1 MEDQIQKTQDL
12 GKSKLCIGLDIG
24 TMNIVCSKSN
34 SSDINIIRNVFLPL
48 KEDEINISDLTEIS
62 YVKSDDDNLF
72 IIGQDAFKFSN
83 IFGQEVSRPMK
94 RGLISPDEID
104 AIDIL
109 TLMLKDVIGDISDK
123 DVYCTYSVPAEA
135 IDANR
140 SVTYHERVF
149 GSILNSL
156 GINHS
161 SLNESMAII
170 YSETQAEKFSGIGIS
185 FGAGMANV
193 CCSFKGVEAYK
204 FSTERSGDWI
214 DRNVAESLNMVPNRV
229 TNLKEKYL
237 KLTSDFAGHKNKK
250 TRRVLE
256 ALVYYYQAM
265 IDYTIKQMIREFEE
279 NVDLDI
285 EDEQIPI
292 IISGGTSLP
301 KGFLEIFKERLL
313 QYDLPFEIS
322 EIRKAKN
329 PLTAVANG
337 LLIKTLAS
345 MPK

>member
-1 MEDQIQKTQDL
+1 MSEQEQVINSMPTKQKV
-12 GKSKLCIGLDIG
+12 CIGLDIG
-24 TMNIVCSKSN
+24 TMNIVCAKSN
-34 SSDINIIRNVFLPL
+34 SSDIKVMRNVFLPL
-48 KEDEINISDLTEIS
+48 KEDEISISDLTEIS
-62 YVKSDDDNLF
+62 YVKSEEDDLF

-94 RGLISPDEID
+94 RGLISPDEVD

-109 TLMLKDVIGDISDK
+109 TMMLKDVIGDTSNQDI
-123 DVYCTYSVPAEA
+123 YCTYSIPAEA

-149 GSILNSL
+149 GSILDSL

-170 YSETQAEKFSGIGIS
+170 YSETQNEKFSGIGLS
-185 FGAGMANV
+185 FGAGMMNCAI
-193 CCSFKGVEAYK
+193 SFKGVEATK

-214 DRNVAESLNMVPNRV
+214 DRNVAESLNMVANRV
-229 TNLKEKYL
+229 TNIKEKYL
-237 KLTSDFAGHKNKK
+237 DLVGGTNHQNKK
-250 TRRVLE
+250 IRRVLE
-256 ALVYYYQAM
+256 ALNYYYQAM
-265 IDYTIKQMIREFEE
+265 IDYTIKQIIHEFEE

-285 EDEQIPI
+285 EDENIPI
-292 IISGGTSLP
+292 IVSGGTSLP
-301 KGFLEIFKERLL
+301 NGFLEIFKEKLL
-313 QYDLPFEIS
+313 QHNLPFEIS
-322 EIRKAKN
+322 EIRRAKN

-345 MPK
+345 VPK